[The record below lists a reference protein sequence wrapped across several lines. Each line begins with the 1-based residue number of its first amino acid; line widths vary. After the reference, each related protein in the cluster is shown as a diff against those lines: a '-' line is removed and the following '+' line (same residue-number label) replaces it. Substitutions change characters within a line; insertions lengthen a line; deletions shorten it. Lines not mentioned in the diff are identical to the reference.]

1 MYVLFEED
9 GAFKTATVLTD
20 NDASLQ
26 VETASG
32 KRSKIKSANVL
43 LRYKEPAPGE
53 LLARCEPL
61 VAEIEAEFLWECAS
75 DGEFHFCDF
84 ADEYFGHKASAV
96 EATALLQ
103 ALHSAPVYFH
113 RKGKG
118 RYRKAPA
125 DILAAALAG
134 LEKKRQQALAVEQVQ
149 RGDTQLAARG
159 FERLGLE
166 TVAVGLAKQL
176 VEQRLEL
183 GRQAESLQL
192 ADHALDR

>member
-9 GAFKTATVLTD
+9 GAFKTATILTD

-32 KRSKIKSANVL
+32 KRQDQVGNVL

-61 VAEIEAEFLWECAS
+61 ARRSKRSSSGSARAMAS
-75 DGEFHFCDF
+75 FHFCDF
-84 ADEYFGHKASAV
+84 ADDYFGHKASAV
-96 EATALLQ
+96 EATALLL
-103 ALHSAPVYFH
+103 ALHAAPVYFH

-118 RYRKAPA
+118 RFRKAPA

-134 LEKKRQQALAVEQVQ
+134 LEKKRQQALAIERMVGE
-149 RGDTQLAARG
+149 LKAFSLPPEISAAARRSCFTSPIATAG
-159 FERLGLE
+159 NQGAGSRL
-166 TVAVGLAKQL
+166 
-176 VEQRLEL
+176 QRN
-183 GRQAESLQL
+183 R
-192 ADHALDR
+192 D

>member
-32 KRSKIKSANVL
+32 KRSKIKSTNVL

-84 ADEYFGHKASAV
+84 ADEYYGHKASAV

-118 RYRKAPA
+118 RFRKAPA

-134 LEKKRQQALAVEQVQ
+134 LEKKRQQA
-149 RGDTQLAARG
+149 
-159 FERLGLE
+159 
-166 TVAVGLAKQL
+166 
-176 VEQRLEL
+176 
-183 GRQAESLQL
+183 
-192 ADHALDR
+192 